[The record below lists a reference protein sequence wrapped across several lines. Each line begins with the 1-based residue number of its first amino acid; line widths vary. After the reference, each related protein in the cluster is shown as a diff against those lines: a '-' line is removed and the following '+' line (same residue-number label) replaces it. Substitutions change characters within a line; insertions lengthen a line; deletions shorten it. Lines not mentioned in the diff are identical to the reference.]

1 MLLNVQEVYSG
12 YRQVPVIRDITF
24 SIEKGEM
31 IGLIGLNGAGKT
43 TLLRTILGLLPLQ
56 KGKIEI
62 DSVTIAQDHAAYA
75 SQVAYIPETPIL
87 YEELTLKE
95 HIMMTALGYNIPFE
109 EAMHRAEPLLKL
121 FRLDQQLNWFPIYFS
136 KGMKQ
141 KVMIICALITQ
152 AKLLIVDEPFIGL
165 DPLAIN
171 HLKSLLKDYAQHG
184 RSVLFT
190 THILSIAQELC
201 DRYLILSQG
210 ELIAKGTLEEV
221 ASNLNMTAST
231 ADDLY
236 LALVERAEAV

>member
-1 MLLNVQEVYSG
+1 MLLKVQQVNSG
-12 YRQVPVIRDITF
+12 YRQVPVIHNIDF
-24 SIEKGEM
+24 SIKEGEM
-31 IGLIGLNGAGKT
+31 VGLIGLNGAGKT
-43 TLLRTILGLLPLQ
+43 TLLKTILGLITPQ
-56 KGKIEI
+56 KGMIEI
-62 DSVTIAQDHAAYA
+62 DGETMVTDHQAYA
-75 SQVAYIPETPIL
+75 SQVAYIPETPVL

-95 HIMMTALGYNIPFE
+95 HIMMTALGYNIDPD
-109 EAMHRAEPLLKL
+109 EAMRRAEPLLKL
-121 FRLDQQLNWFPIYFS
+121 FRLERQLNWFPIYFS

-171 HLKSLLKDYAQHG
+171 HFKQLLKDYTQLG

-201 DRYLILSQG
+201 DRYLILSHG
-210 ELIAKGTLEEV
+210 KLIATGTLDEV
-221 ASNLNMTAST
+221 SAALDMDAST

-236 LALVERAEAV
+236 LALAKRAEEE